1 MSNLKIARIYLRVS
15 TLQQNLDRQRKII
28 DEAKENGLS

>member
-15 TLQQNLDRQRKII
+15 TLQQNLERQRKII
-28 DEAKENGLS
+28 DEAKKNGFT